1 MKSIDDTAT
10 LVFTKKQLDNWISD
24 NIVLENNELNSKVI
38 KI

>member
-10 LVFTKKQLDNWISD
+10 LVFKKKQLDNWISD